1 MDLIV
6 TLIVGGL
13 IGWLASIIMGT
24 NAQMGIFA
32 NILVGIVGSVLGMWL
47 ARVLGIAVAGGP
59 ASWLVSLLG
68 AMLLIGIVR
77 ALGLFRP
84 RSVV

>member
-13 IGWLASIIMGT
+13 IGWLASIIMRT
-24 NAQMGIFA
+24 NQQMGIIA
-32 NILVGIVGSVLGMWL
+32 NVLVGVVGSVLGNWL
-47 ARVLGIAVAGGP
+47 AGMLGLSVSGP
-59 ASWLVSLLG
+59 ARWLVALMG
-68 AMLLIGIVR
+68 AILLIALVR

-84 RSVV
+84 RTI